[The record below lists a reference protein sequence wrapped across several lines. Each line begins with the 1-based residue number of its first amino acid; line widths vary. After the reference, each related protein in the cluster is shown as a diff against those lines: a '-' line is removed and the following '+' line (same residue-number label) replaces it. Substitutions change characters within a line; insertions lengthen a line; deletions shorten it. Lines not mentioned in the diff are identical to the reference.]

1 MLLINDVLLYGET
14 RFRVLSRMNGGY
26 VWIDL
31 DSANALPEVITDTEV
46 NEAID
51 AEAIKKVQD
60 PFSYLA
66 AILPELGSVAHELRD
81 KRLSIIAELVER
93 PDIFFK
99 QGRNDL
105 VKAVVERTGVA
116 KKTVYAYL
124 RQYWQRGCSPNSLL
138 PDYNKSGAAGK
149 KRTVTTTKL
158 GRPRTTTP
166 GTGISIDAS
175 IERLFR
181 IVLDRHYFTENK
193 HSLPFAHRRFEDM
206 YAVACPDVAK
216 SDYPTINQLRYFCE
230 REYVQADRV
239 KLRSNKIEYAKDVR
253 PIQGTATSGVY
264 GPGARYEIDATIA
277 DIYLL
282 SDDRQTIIGRPTIYV
297 VVDVFSRLVT
307 GFYVGL
313 ESPSYAA
320 AMLAL
325 VNAMMDKTQLCREY
339 GFEIS
344 ADDWPSIG
352 LPDAILADRGELLGH
367 QVEYLE
373 KAFGVRIE
381 NAPPFRG
388 DAKGIV
394 ERNFRTL
401 QADFKPF
408 APGVVTDNI
417 TKKRGGKDYRLD
429 ATLTLKDFTK
439 IIIASIL
446 HRNLSSVLIKY
457 DRDADMPS
465 NMAPIPINIWRWGIQ
480 HKSGSLRNAPEKV
493 LRLTLLPRQS
503 VTISDYGVQCF
514 GAYYT
519 SKELIASGWLHRT
532 RQQRPEKLLAAY
544 DPSNAN
550 HIYVFPNTDKADY
563 WECSLSDRSRAFR
576 DKTMWELWVMK
587 SEQKVAIA
595 SAKLTERE
603 SKRSL
608 EKIIEQTI
616 ENAEKQRPDQLAKS
630 KAAAISRIHD
640 GRKDALNQEREAR
653 RVKSSSSKNRAV
665 KASVSYLHEKQE
677 DGSFPTFLDD
687 LFGEDS

>member
-1 MLLINDVLLYGET
+1 MLLINDVLQYGEA
-14 RFRVLSRMNGGY
+14 RFRVLSRMSGGY
-26 VWIDL
+26 VWINL

-46 NEAID
+46 NEAIYS
-51 AEAIKKVQD
+51 EAIKKVDD

-66 AILPELGSVAHELRD
+66 ATLPELGSVAQELRD

-93 PDIFFK
+93 TDIFFK

-105 VKAVVERTGVA
+105 VKTVAERTGVA

-124 RQYWQRGCSPNSLL
+124 RQYWQRGCSPNALL

-166 GTGISIDAS
+166 GTGTSIDAS
-175 IERLFR
+175 VERLFR
-181 IVLDRHYFTENK
+181 IVLDRHYFTEKK
-193 HSLPFAHRRFEDM
+193 HSLLFAHRRFEDM

-216 SDYPTINQLRYFCE
+216 SDYPSINQLRYFCE
-230 REYVQADRV
+230 REYVQAERI

-282 SDDRQTIIGRPTIYV
+282 SEDRQAIIGRPTLYV
-297 VVDVFSRLVT
+297 VVDVYSRLVT

-325 VNAMMDKTQLCREY
+325 VNAMMDKTQLCKEY
-339 GFEIS
+339 EFEIS

-352 LPDAILADRGELLGH
+352 LPDAILADRGEMLGH
-367 QVEYLE
+367 QIEYLE

-439 IIIASIL
+439 IVMASIL

-457 DRDADMPS
+457 DRDADMPA
-465 NMAPIPINIWRWGIQ
+465 NIAPVPIDLWRWGIQ
-480 HKSGSLRNAPEKV
+480 HKSGALRNAPEQV
-493 LRLTLLPRQS
+493 LRLALLPRQPA
-503 VTISDYGVQCF
+503 TISDYGIQCF

-532 RQQRPEKLLAAY
+532 KQQRPAKLMADY

-550 HIYVFPNTDKADY
+550 CIYVFPNTDRTDF
-563 WECSLSDRSRAFR
+563 WECSLTDRSRAFR
-576 DKTMWELWVMK
+576 NKTMWELWTMK

-608 EKIIEQTI
+608 EKMIEQTI
-616 ENAEKQRPDQLAKS
+616 AKAEKQRPDQLTKSKS
-630 KAAAISRIHD
+630 KAVANIQE
-640 GRKDALNQEREAR
+640 GRKKALNQERDTR
-653 RVKSSSSKNRAV
+653 RVKSLSSKNIGV

-677 DGSFPTFLDD
+677 EGSFPTFLDD